1 MYEITDKIWKISV
14 DMEPSDSYPNYGK
27 YYGEISY
34 SHALTRSK
42 TVVCQGWYNSIKEA
56 NRELMK
62 AKEMFAIN

>member
-1 MYEITDKIWKISV
+1 MYEITDKIWKTSV

-34 SHALTRSK
+34 SQGTYGVK
-42 TVVCQGWYNSIKEA
+42 TIVCQGWYNSIREA
-56 NRELMK
+56 NRELTK